1 MLEINA
7 GIVRCELPIGFGVVF
22 AVFFQ
27 AAISLIKA
35 FLSEMRRSR
44 HWVER
49 PGPRAKVQIQG

>member
-1 MLEINA
+1 
-7 GIVRCELPIGFGVVF
+7 
-22 AVFFQ
+22 
-27 AAISLIKA
+27 LIKA